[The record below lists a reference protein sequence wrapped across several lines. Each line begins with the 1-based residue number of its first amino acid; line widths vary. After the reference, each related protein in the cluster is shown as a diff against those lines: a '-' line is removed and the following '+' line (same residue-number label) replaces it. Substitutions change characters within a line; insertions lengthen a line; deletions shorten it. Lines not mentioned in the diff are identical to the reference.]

1 MLSLSAFRP
10 STTVAAR
17 RPAAVEP
24 QGAGVSETLA
34 AIRQEAEKLM
44 SSAGSAPAAS
54 TDSSLM
60 GSLKYI
66 WTWMTGHVAPGP
78 APKPAP
84 TPAPA
89 PKPGPTPAPAPPK
102 PAPSFPAATV
112 TSVVKKG
119 ANGGEVRLLQ
129 ERLKAAGFDPGAI
142 DGAFGPNTERAVRA
156 FQQAKGLGV
165 DGVVGAKTWG
175 ALNVTLKAPDPGT
188 TYDVGGPQRAV
199 KRQGKYI
206 GVSIAARFDSM
217 VAAAA
222 RDGVSL
228 QINSGMR
235 TRAEQQ
241 HLYDL
246 YKAGK
251 GNIAA
256 KPGTSNHEKG
266 EAIDFTNTSGAWAW
280 LKRNSTRFGFHNFP
294 PEPWHYSLT
303 GG

>member
-24 QGAGVSETLA
+24 QGSGVSETLA

-44 SSAGSAPAAS
+44 KNAGSAPAAS

-60 GSLKYI
+60 GSLKYL
-66 WTWMTGHVAPGP
+66 WTWLTGHVTPGP
-78 APKPAP
+78 APKPTP

-89 PKPGPTPAPAPPK
+89 PKPAPAPPK
-102 PAPSFPAATV
+102 PAPAPPQATV
-112 TSVVKKG
+112 TAVVRKG
-119 ANGGEVRLLQ
+119 SRGPEVRLLQ
-129 ERLKAAGFDPGAI
+129 ERLKAAGFNPGAV
-142 DGAFGPNTERAVRA
+142 DGDFGPNTERAVRA
-156 FQQAKGLGV
+156 FQQARGLGA
-165 DGVVGAKTWG
+165 DGVVGARTWA
-175 ALNVTLKAPDPGT
+175 ALNVKLQAPDPGT

-206 GVSIAARFDSM
+206 GVNIAARFDSM

-228 QINSGMR
+228 QITSGMR

-241 HLYDL
+241 RLYDL

-256 KPGTSNHEKG
+256 RPGTSNHEKG
-266 EAIDFTNTSGAWAW
+266 EAIDFANSPGAWAW
-280 LKRNSTRFGFHNFP
+280 LKKNAPRFGFHNFP
-294 PEPWHYSLT
+294 PEPWHYSLN
-303 GG
+303 GR